1 MFVADE
7 LRLGAG
13 LDAARAGLA
22 KLAHRGL
29 LMSISAR
36 AYSEGL
42 TGVLWAGSLPS
53 VHHPAF
59 KLVNVHSGDLVMRD
73 DSAELAVRWE
83 ATGPDGIR
91 FPALD
96 ADIILVPA
104 GEAATLLQII
114 GVYRPPPG
122 PPAAGLDRTILPGVA
137 EATIQAFIRRV
148 AGSIGLGSSPA
159 RMPGNGEA
167 RPVQPG
173 T

>member
-1 MFVADE
+1 MFVGDE

-36 AYSEGL
+36 TYSEGL
-42 TGVLWAGSLPS
+42 AGVVWAGSLPS
-53 VHHPAF
+53 VRPAF
-59 KLVNVHSGDLVMRD
+59 KLVSVHCGDLVMRD
-73 DSAELAVRWE
+73 DSAVLAVRWE
-83 ATGPDGIR
+83 ATGPGGGR

-96 ADIILVPA
+96 ADIILIPA

-122 PPAAGLDRTILPGVA
+122 PLAAGLDRTILPGVA
-137 EATIQAFIRRV
+137 KATIQAFIGSI
-148 AGSIGLGSSPA
+148 AGSIGLGSSRA
-159 RMPGNGEA
+159 RMPGDNEA